1 MKTLICLFAAAALAQ
16 EPAAD
21 LAPATPGDL
30 VAGTPATTTLWAT
43 VDARLT
49 RTPADG
55 APVVGDLT
63 SGDKVQLVLADGD
76 HYRVL
81 KGTLVGWVAADSLSQ
96 VPPAPTGLG
105 LGLGLGLPGGI
116 QLGGA
121 TPLTTGR

>member
-1 MKTLICLFAAAALAQ
+1 MTTLLCFVVSVALAQ

-30 VAGTPATTTLWAT
+30 VADASTSTTMWAVAST
-43 VDARLT
+43 KLT
-49 RTPADG
+49 RTPDADG
-55 APVVGDLT
+55 PAVGDLGE
-63 SGDKVQLVLADGD
+63 GDKVQLVLADGD

-81 KGTLVGWVAADSLSQ
+81 KGTIVGWAPASALSQ

-105 LGLGLGLPGGI
+105 LGLPEGI

-121 TPLTTGR
+121 TPLTAGQ